1 MCYSIKSVAGP
12 TKEGNYALTAYDS
25 KNNEDVQ
32 LVAVLNLGTNNYSLY
47 LMTSANQHAPLL
59 ITEKPI
65 TRDTLYRGMTFHVIN
80 VKNNDN

>member
-12 TKEGNYALTAYDS
+12 TKEGNYVLKAFDS
-25 KNNEDVQ
+25 KNNKDVQ
-32 LVAVLNLGTNNYSLY
+32 LVASLNVGTDEYSLY
-47 LMTSANQHAPLL
+47 IMKSGNQNAPLL
-59 ITEKPI
+59 ITKEPI

>member
-25 KNNEDVQ
+25 KNNNDVQ
-32 LVAVLNLGTNNYSLY
+32 LVATHNVGTDEYSLY
-47 LMTSANQHAPLL
+47 LMKSGNQNAPLL
-59 ITEKPI
+59 ITEEPI